1 LRRKSWAAGFGVL
14 IGAAAAVLVIARL
27 TDGSAAPAPPAVSPP
42 SAQPV
47 TPPPV
52 LPLAGGPPE
61 PTPPLVEIAASVEDT
76 AAAILQP
83 ADCERGK
90 LEAAQANADTL
101 RTLVWTPFQKPETG
115 WETYAPLIAREI
127 VTACEPSSPA
137 FAAALAN
144 WQAQNSLPGAGR
156 VDPATFKAM
165 TNRWALAR
173 PFVVASQKGCPAA
186 AALERLQPLEADEIY
201 GKPERLLPAPL
212 AAYRRMLADARAN
225 DPAIA
230 ADRRL
235 LTVFSGY
242 RDPEADAAR
251 CLTDKNCQG
260 VARTVCS
267 AHRTGM
273 AIDLVVGQAAGLRP
287 DSSADANRLAQS
299 KSPAY
304 RWLLAN
310 AERYGFR
317 NYAYEPW
324 HWEWAG

>member
-1 LRRKSWAAGFGVL
+1 MGATAAL
-14 IGAAAAVLVIARL
+14 IVIARL
-27 TDGSAAPAPPAVSPP
+27 AGGPPPPAPPMA
-42 SAQPV
+42 
-47 TPPPV
+47 PPV
-52 LPLAGGPPE
+52 PDAPVIPAIALPLAGGPPE
-61 PTPPLVEIAASVEDT
+61 PAPPIVEMAASVED
-76 AAAILQP
+76 AAADALQP
-83 ADCERGK
+83 ADCAVGD
-90 LEAAQANADTL
+90 LAAAQANADTL
-101 RTLVWTPFQKPETG
+101 RTLIWTPFQKPETG

-127 VTACEPSSPA
+127 ATPCEPSSPA

-144 WQAQNSLPGAGR
+144 WQAQSQLPNTGR
-156 VDPATFKAM
+156 VDPATFKTM

-186 AALERLQPLEADEIY
+186 AALEALQPLAAHEVY

-212 AAYRRMLADARAN
+212 AAYRRMLADARAGN
-225 DPAIA
+225 PAVA
-230 ADRRL
+230 ADMRL

-242 RDPEADAAR
+242 RDPETDAAR
-251 CLTDKNCQG
+251 CAIDNNCQG
-260 VARTVCS
+260 VARTICS

-273 AIDLVVGQAAGLRP
+273 AIDLVVGQAAGQRP